1 MRPREAGRVNGNLKV
16 YWSWGTP
23 TPYKKIFIADMDEL
37 ENVKKVVKMS
47 TFWDDPPP
55 QL

>member
-1 MRPREAGRVNGNLKV
+1 MGISKFIGHGVPPP
-16 YWSWGTP
+16 P
-23 TPYKKIFIADMDEL
+23 TKKIFIADMDEL

-47 TFWDDPPP
+47 TFWDAPP